1 MLPSIRRIRVGGG
14 IFLRIGSAASIK
26 IQNIQNKYMNMTK
39 IEINIST

>member
-14 IFLRIGSAASIK
+14 IFLCIGSEASIK
-26 IQNIQNKYMNMTK
+26 IQNIQNKYINMTK

>member
-14 IFLRIGSAASIK
+14 IFLCIGNAASIK
-26 IQNIQNKYMNMTK
+26 IQNIQNKYINMTK